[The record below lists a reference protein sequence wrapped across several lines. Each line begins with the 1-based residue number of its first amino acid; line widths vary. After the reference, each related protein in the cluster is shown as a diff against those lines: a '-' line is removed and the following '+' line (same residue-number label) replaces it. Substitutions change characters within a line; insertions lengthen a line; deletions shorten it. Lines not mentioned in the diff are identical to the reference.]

1 MQRFSGK
8 TVIVTGG
15 GGGIGGATC
24 RRFAQ
29 EGAHVAILDV
39 NLDAATQTASAI
51 TATGATAVPF
61 RCDITNRVEVDAA
74 IDAAESGLGAIDILV
89 NNAGWDVFKPF
100 TDTSPEQWDK
110 LIAINQIRSEEHKS
124 EIQSLMRLSYGI
136 FTL

>member
-39 NLDAATQTASAI
+39 NLDAATQTPSAI
-51 TATGATAVPF
+51 TATGATAVPL
-61 RCDITNRVEVDAA
+61 RCDIPNRVEVDTAK
-74 IDAAESGLGAIDILV
+74 DAAEYGQGAIDIRV
-89 NNAGWDVFKPF
+89 KTPGRDAFQPF
-100 TDTSPEQWDK
+100 SVTITKQMSMGK
-110 LIAINQIRSEEHKS
+110 GCT
-124 EIQSLMRLSYGI
+124 Y
-136 FTL
+136 